1 MATAAVG
8 VPYTAEETYGKTG
21 LWSWLTTVDHKRI
34 GALYLYTALAWF
46 AVGGIEALIMR
57 IQLQGPNG
65 HVVSAEVFN
74 MLFTMHGT
82 TMIFLVVMP
91 LSAAFFNFLIPLQ
104 IGARDVAFPRLNAFS
119 YWVYL
124 FGSLFMNSSWL
135 IGAAPNGG
143 WFGYA
148 PLTTMPYNPG
158 LNIDFWML
166 GLQILGVS
174 SLAAA
179 FNFITTIINM
189 RAPGMNLMRMPM
201 FTWMAFIV
209 QFLLVLAFPVITIAL
224 VFLQFDRF
232 FGTNFYTMTAGADP
246 LLWQHL
252 FWIFGHP
259 EVYILILPAFGLV
272 SEILPTFSRKP
283 LFGYPVMVYS
293 GILIAFLGFGV
304 WAHHMFAVGMGPI
317 ADSVFAVTTMLIAI
331 PTGVK
336 IFNWIFTMWG
346 GNLHFTVAMKFAI
359 SLVGLFVIGGISGVM
374 HASPPADLQ
383 QTDTYFIVAHFH
395 YVLVAGSLMGLFGG
409 IYYYFPKITGRLMSE
424 KLGNWHFWLFFIG
437 VNLTFMPM
445 HWSGLYGMPRRIYTY
460 DAGQGWEIFNLMS
473 SIGAYIQAVAVILGL
488 WNIWT
493 SRKNGEVAGP
503 DPWGGGTLEWSIPS
517 PPPEYNFAAIPIVT
531 SRYPMWDLK
540 TPELT
545 SEVPHSKHGDERSE
559 IAVGGRPV
567 GTIHDHMSAGTP
579 EGGMN
584 PHSRQAPSKL
594 ALKTAE
600 ELGIP
605 IPYPTIK
612 PLFVALFM
620 TLMFGSLLLI
630 HKDKTPLAVTGIII
644 FAAAMTASL
653 YMWLT
658 SPLEPEHQH

>member
-1 MATAAVG
+1 MATAAVSPSYARTSSG
-8 VPYTAEETYGKTG
+8 SPSGI
-21 LWSWLTTVDHKRI
+21 WSWLTTVDHKRI
-34 GALYLYTALAWF
+34 GTLYLYTALAWF
-46 AVGGIEALIMR
+46 AVGGTEAVIMR
-57 IQLQGPNG
+57 MQLQGPNG
-65 HVVSAEVFN
+65 RVVSAEVFN
-74 MLFTMHGT
+74 QLFTMHGT

-124 FGSLFMNSSWL
+124 FGSLFMNASWL
-135 IGAAPNGG
+135 VGMAPNGG

-148 PLTTMPYNPG
+148 PLTTLPYSPG

-201 FTWMAFIV
+201 FTWMAFVV

-232 FGTNFYTMTAGADP
+232 FGTNFYTITQGADP

-283 LFGYPVMVYS
+283 IFGYPVMVYS

-317 ADSVFAVTTMLIAI
+317 ADSVFSMTTMLIAI

-346 GNLHFTVAMKFAI
+346 GNLRFTVAMKFAI
-359 SLVGLFVIGGISGVM
+359 SLVALFTIGGISGVM

-395 YVLVAGSLMGLFGG
+395 YVLVAGSLMGLWGG
-409 IYYYFPKITGRLMSE
+409 IYYYFPKITGRLLSE
-424 KLGNWHFWLFFIG
+424 KIGNWHFWLTFIG

-445 HWSGLYGMPRRIYTY
+445 HWSGLYGMPRRVYTY

-473 SIGAYIQAVAVILGL
+473 STGAYLQALAGIIFAY
-488 WNIWT
+488 NIFR
-493 SRKNGEVAGP
+493 SRTHGEIAGN
-503 DPWGGGTLEWSIPS
+503 DPWEAPSLEWSIPS
-517 PPPEYNFAAIPIVT
+517 PPPDYNFETIPTVT
-531 SRYPMWDLK
+531 SRYPLWDIK
-540 TPELT
+540 HPELT
-545 SEVPHSKHGDERSE
+545 ASVPHSRHGDERNDVSLGGKH
-559 IAVGGRPV
+559 VGAF
-567 GTIHDHMSAGTP
+567 HDHMAAGTP
-579 EGGMN
+579 EGGLN
-584 PHSRQAPSKL
+584 PNATQASSKVS
-594 ALKTAE
+594 LKTAE

-605 IPYPTIK
+605 MPYPTIK
-612 PLFVALFM
+612 PLWVALFM
-620 TLMFGSLLLI
+620 TLMFASLLLI
-630 HKDKTPLAVTGIII
+630 HKDKLPLAMAGVVT
-644 FAAAMTASL
+644 FATLMTGFL
-653 YMWLT
+653 YAWLT
-658 SPLEPEHQH
+658 APLEPHHH